1 MVCKD
6 LSNQTP
12 WEALFLPIPVASQ
25 WGTSLQSF
33 LPSESIPAKEDMSRV
48 LGAWCTWQTPGHP
61 ASAQH
66 LSGKHFTFFFIRNFS
81 IFSLKAKNWC
91 VTLSKFALQ
100 LCPARQTIAPENPAG
115 HRASQLAQMWG
126 ETCSCDTKY
135 CSPKCQT
142 WSHFNSFGNTR
153 SPSSVIC
160 AGFAPWISL
169 EPNIPGAG
177 RGGEGWSEPFVQV
190 GRQPA
195 VEGSWGPGQGTAV
208 TFTTAEKLAA
218 GTSAS
223 SAEGTGWLG
232 KQLLWGKQSRSRTN
246 SLFLFNFPFSS
257 SK

>member
-1 MVCKD
+1 MG
-6 LSNQTP
+6 NQSPKLPPIRKHPSQGGHVKSAGSLVYMADP
-12 WEALFLPIPVASQ
+12 WSP
-25 WGTSLQSF
+25 SF
-33 LPSESIPAKEDMSRV
+33 S
-48 LGAWCTWQTPGHP
+48 
-61 ASAQH
+61 SAPEW
-66 LSGKHFTFFFIRNFS
+66 KTFYFFFIRNFS

-115 HRASQLAQMWG
+115 HRVSQLAQMWG

-153 SPSSVIC
+153 SLSSVIC

-246 SLFLFNFPFSS
+246 SLFLFDFPFSS